1 MLKRVEKM
9 GDLYEPVLGLQQRL
23 PKLEGLEDA
32 QPEAAEAGLE
42 IAARADG
49 AKRKPPAQRKSKR
62 RTKV

>member
-9 GDLYEPVLGLQQRL
+9 GDLFEPVLGLQQRL
-23 PKLEGLEDA
+23 PKLEGLEE
-32 QPEAAEAGLE
+32 PAGSGGSGPRDCGE
-42 IAARADG
+42 ADG